1 MTAGLIYFAAEC
13 VRVGFSIIP
22 LIQSVF
28 YLYNLVRNDVVLHT
42 AMLSFFDS
50 QARLEY
56 TTAQFQKSDFF
67 QSNKSSC

>member
-28 YLYNLVRNDVVLHT
+28 IYII
-42 AMLSFFDS
+42 
-50 QARLEY
+50 
-56 TTAQFQKSDFF
+56 
-67 QSNKSSC
+67 